1 MVEIV
6 FPVGS
11 YRTTGTKS
19 NMSECVLSF
28 QLKSLQLWPNDLSS
42 TVCFICCCCWC
53 FFLFFTAVHN
63 LCVWDTSQQEAV
75 SPLLWDCFVEPQELP
90 QSPSGSIYVSLI
102 SSAVSLPVC
111 HFYESFMKWQVSQK
125 LNVQSVWVINTQ
137 SLRSRE
143 QCGFCN
149 LWDGS
154 CNKALA
160 LKILHI
166 YILFKICF
174 CCLFVIHPL
183 WISLKSGIQM
193 ICNNQVPYSP
203 ILQTFSLYPG
213 FWRLPKTECALCQLP
228 QSLDRSWRS
237 GA

>member
-90 QSPSGSIYVSLI
+90 QSPSGSRASRA
-102 SSAVSLPVC
+102 SAAGHQWTRERAGMWVEVHGAMERNANS
-111 HFYESFMKWQVSQK
+111 
-125 LNVQSVWVINTQ
+125 VQSV
-137 SLRSRE
+137 
-143 QCGFCN
+143 C
-149 LWDGS
+149 
-154 CNKALA
+154 
-160 LKILHI
+160 
-166 YILFKICF
+166 
-174 CCLFVIHPL
+174 
-183 WISLKSGIQM
+183 
-193 ICNNQVPYSP
+193 VPRAA
-203 ILQTFSLYPG
+203 T
-213 FWRLPKTECALCQLP
+213 ALCHVGIVP
-228 QSLDRSWRS
+228 SY
-237 GA
+237 